1 MIAAVTVVHEAG
13 HRIRLRFSA
22 DVDPVD
28 LQLRVQQLPGIEWV
42 RLNTAARSL
51 VVAHDG
57 RKVTRQA
64 LLQESSRR
72 PTAAAPAPARRQ
84 TRRLPVSATVA
95 AAALAAALPQPG
107 RSIVAVALVAGKSA
121 LGLRAGAEPT
131 AVVLDAISLATT
143 ALTGHPLTATT
154 SVVLSSVA
162 EQWRDRLLADTDQL
176 LAHLVPAEDA
186 AYELVRGGRRRRT
199 APSAI
204 VSGDRIALLADQT
217 VPVDGVVMP
226 EGSLD
231 GFVRL
236 HAGDRVERPLH
247 LLAEKDAARSRSAR
261 LRSHIRHAVMTRE
274 QPGPLTP
281 DMERL
286 LAVPMAAGGLV
297 LALTRDTARTAS
309 MLQADPQQ
317 AVALAHR
324 VAREAALYAAARHG
338 ALMSSLDA
346 IERLAVARSV
356 AFQDVGVLTD
366 PYWHVGPIERF
377 DAALSVEQVLQWLAR
392 SIGTSDA
399 RRLQAGVPDG
409 IVDGWLDNGA
419 VVRDEKTIV
428 HIAGSRVLERTWNL
442 GRADAERHSL
452 ARFIGIVREGRL
464 LARVQ
469 LESRLRP
476 GIREHFDRLREFG
489 VRRIAVFTENPYEVS
504 ARQLGELGADAVI
517 AGDREQQAA
526 WLETEAQAG
535 RRTAL
540 VHTSMREL
548 LPPGGLS
555 LCPVDAEA
563 GAHGVLLGE
572 PLSSLVSARAVAQE
586 LRDDIRRHFGGSMA
600 LNAGLMVVSA
610 LAAVPPIAVAL
621 ARHGFSAVLL
631 AQSARLARRT
641 GPQIQSR
648 EKRNGTL

>member
-1 MIAAVTVVHEAG
+1 MTPAVTVVHEAG
-13 HRIRLRFSA
+13 PRIRLRISA
-22 DVDPVD
+22 HVDAID
-28 LQLRVQQLPGIEWV
+28 LQLRVQQLPGVESV
-42 RLNTAARSL
+42 RLNPAARSL

-57 RKVTRQA
+57 RKATREA
-64 LLQESSRR
+64 LLQESTRR
-72 PTAAAPAPARRQ
+72 PAASAPPPARRQ
-84 TRRLPVSATVA
+84 AEGLPVSATVA
-95 AAALAAALPQPG
+95 GAALAAALPQPG
-107 RSIVAVALVAGKSA
+107 RSIVALALVAGKSA
-121 LGLRAGAEPT
+121 LGLRAGSEPT
-131 AVVLDAISLATT
+131 AIVLDAISLATT

-162 EQWRDRLLADTDQL
+162 ERWRDSLLSDTDQL

-186 AYELVRGGRRRRT
+186 EYEVVRGGRRRRV

-204 VSGDRIALLADQT
+204 VPGDRIALAADQT
-217 VPVDGVVMP
+217 VPVDGVVA
-226 EGSLD
+226 LD
-231 GFVRL
+231 DSVDEFVRL
-236 HAGDRVERPLH
+236 HAGDRIERPLQ

-297 LALTRDTARTAS
+297 LALTKDTARTAS

-338 ALMSSLDA
+338 ALMASLDA

-366 PYWHVGPIERF
+366 PYWHVGPVERF
-377 DAALSVEQVLQWLAR
+377 DDALAVTQVLQWLAR

-399 RRLQAGVPDG
+399 KRLQAGIPDAV
-409 IVDGWLDNGA
+409 VDGWLDHGA
-419 VVRDEKTIV
+419 VVRDDKDIV
-428 HIAGSRVLERTWNL
+428 HIAGSRVLERTWDL
-442 GRADAERHSL
+442 GHTDAERHSL

-476 GIREHFDRLREFG
+476 GIREHFDRLRALG
-489 VRRIAVFTENPYEVS
+489 VRRIAVFTENPYEAS
-504 ARQLGELGADAVI
+504 AQQLRELGADAVI
-517 AGDREQQAA
+517 AGGREQQAA
-526 WLETEAQAG
+526 WLEAEAQVG
-535 RRTAL
+535 RRMAL
-540 VHTSMREL
+540 VHTSMRDL

-586 LRDDIRRHFGGSMA
+586 LRGDIRRHFGGSMV

-610 LAAVPPIAVAL
+610 LAAVPPISVAL

-641 GPQIQSR
+641 GQRLQAT
-648 EKRNGTL
+648 EKRNGTV

>member
-1 MIAAVTVVHEAG
+1 MTPAVTVAHEAG
-13 HRIRLRFSA
+13 PRIRLRISA
-22 DVDPVD
+22 NVDPVD
-28 LQLRVQQLPGIEWV
+28 LQLRVQQLPGVESV
-42 RLNTAARSL
+42 RLNAAARSL

-57 RKVTRQA
+57 RKATREA
-64 LLQESSRR
+64 LLHESARR
-72 PTAAAPAPARRQ
+72 PAISTPPPARR
-84 TRRLPVSATVA
+84 RGGRLPVFATVA
-95 AAALAAALPQPG
+95 GAALAATLPQPG
-107 RSIVAVALVAGKSA
+107 RSIVALALVAARSA
-121 LGLRAGAEPT
+121 LGLREGSEPT
-131 AVVLDAISLATT
+131 AIVLDAIALATT

-154 SVVLSSVA
+154 SVMLSSVA
-162 EQWRDRLLADTDQL
+162 EQWRDSLLADTDQL

-186 AYELVRGGRRRRT
+186 EYEIVRGGRRRRV

-204 VSGDRIALLADQT
+204 VPGDRIALAADQT
-217 VPVDGVVMP
+217 VPVDGVV
-226 EGSLD
+226 ETDGSVD

-236 HAGDRVERPLH
+236 HAGDRIERPSQ

-297 LALTRDTARTAS
+297 LALTKDTARTAS

-324 VAREAALYAAARHG
+324 VAREAALFAAARHG
-338 ALMSSLDA
+338 ALMASLDA

-377 DAALSVEQVLQWLAR
+377 DDALPVAQVLQWLAR

-399 RRLQAGVPDG
+399 KRLQAGIPDA
-409 IVDGWLDNGA
+409 IVDGWLDHGA
-419 VVRDEKTIV
+419 VVRDDKSIV
-428 HIAGSRVLERTWNL
+428 HIAGSRVLERTWDL

-504 ARQLGELGADAVI
+504 TQQLRELGADAVI
-517 AGDREQQAA
+517 AGEREQQAA

-540 VHTSMREL
+540 VHTSMRDL

-586 LRDDIRRHFGGSMA
+586 LRADIRRHFGGSMV

-610 LAAVPPIAVAL
+610 LAAVPPISVAL

-641 GPQIQSR
+641 GQRIQAR
-648 EKRNGTL
+648 EKRNGTV

>member
-1 MIAAVTVVHEAG
+1 MTPAVTVVHEAG
-13 HRIRLRFSA
+13 PRIRFKISA
-22 DVDPVD
+22 RVDAVD
-28 LQLRVQQLPGIEWV
+28 LQLRVQQLPGVESV
-42 RLNTAARSL
+42 RLNPAARSL

-57 RKVTRQA
+57 RKATREA
-64 LLQESSRR
+64 LLQESTRR
-72 PTAAAPAPARRQ
+72 PAASMPPPARRQ
-84 TRRLPVSATVA
+84 AGGLPVSATVA
-95 AAALAAALPQPG
+95 GAALAAALPQPG
-107 RSIVAVALVAGKSA
+107 RSIVALALVAGKSA
-121 LGLRAGAEPT
+121 LGLRAGSEPT
-131 AVVLDAISLATT
+131 AIVLDAISLATT

-162 EQWRDRLLADTDQL
+162 ERWRDSLLADTDQL

-186 AYELVRGGRRRRT
+186 EYEIVRGGRRRRV

-204 VSGDRIALLADQT
+204 VPGDRIALAADQT
-217 VPVDGVVMP
+217 VPVDGVVD
-226 EGSLD
+226 LD
-231 GFVRL
+231 DGVDEFVRL
-236 HAGDRVERPLH
+236 HAGDRIERPLQ

-297 LALTRDTARTAS
+297 LALTKDTARTAS

-377 DAALSVEQVLQWLAR
+377 DDALPVAQVLQWLAR

-399 RRLQAGVPDG
+399 KRLQAGIPDA
-409 IVDGWLDNGA
+409 IVDGWLDHGA
-419 VVRDEKTIV
+419 VVSDDQAIV
-428 HIAGSRVLERTWNL
+428 HIAGSRVLERTWDL
-442 GRADAERHSL
+442 GHADAERHSL

-476 GIREHFDRLREFG
+476 DIREHFERLRALG

-504 ARQLGELGADAVI
+504 AQQLRDLGADAVI
-517 AGDREQQAA
+517 AGQREQQAA
-526 WLETEAQAG
+526 WLEIEAQAG

-540 VHTSMREL
+540 VHTSMRDL

-572 PLSSLVSARAVAQE
+572 PVSSLVSARAVAQE
-586 LRDDIRRHFGGSMA
+586 LRGDIRRHFGGSMV

-610 LAAVPPIAVAL
+610 LAAVPPISVAL

-641 GPQIQSR
+641 AQRIQAR
-648 EKRNGTL
+648 EKRNGTV

>member
-1 MIAAVTVVHEAG
+1 MTPAVTVAHEAG
-13 HRIRLRFSA
+13 PRIRLRISA
-22 DVDPVD
+22 NVDPVD
-28 LQLRVQQLPGIEWV
+28 LQLRVQQLPGVESV
-42 RLNTAARSL
+42 RLNAAARSL

-57 RKVTRQA
+57 RKATREA
-64 LLQESSRR
+64 LLQESARR
-72 PTAAAPAPARRQ
+72 PAVSTPAPARR
-84 TRRLPVSATVA
+84 RGGRLPVSATVA
-95 AAALAAALPQPG
+95 GAALAATLPQPG
-107 RSIVAVALVAGKSA
+107 RSIVALALVAARSA
-121 LGLRAGAEPT
+121 LGLREGSEPT
-131 AVVLDAISLATT
+131 AIVLDAIALATT

-154 SVVLSSVA
+154 SVMLSSVA
-162 EQWRDRLLADTDQL
+162 EQWRDSLLADTDQL

-186 AYELVRGGRRRRT
+186 EYEIVRGGRRRRV

-204 VSGDRIALLADQT
+204 VPGDRIALAADQT
-217 VPVDGVVMP
+217 VPVDGVV
-226 EGSLD
+226 ETDGSVD

-236 HAGDRVERPLH
+236 HAGDRVGRPLQ

-297 LALTRDTARTAS
+297 LALTKDTARTAS

-324 VAREAALYAAARHG
+324 VAREAALFAAARHG

-346 IERLAVARSV
+346 IERLAVARSI

-366 PYWHVGPIERF
+366 PYWHVGPIERCD
-377 DAALSVEQVLQWLAR
+377 DALPVAQVLQWLAR

-399 RRLQAGVPDG
+399 KRLQAGIPDA
-409 IVDGWLDNGA
+409 IVDGWLDHGA
-419 VVRDEKTIV
+419 VVRDDKSIV
-428 HIAGSRVLERTWNL
+428 HIAGSRVLERTWDL
-442 GRADAERHSL
+442 GHADAERHSL

-476 GIREHFDRLREFG
+476 GIREHFDRLRSLG

-504 ARQLGELGADAVI
+504 TQQLRELGADAVI
-517 AGDREQQAA
+517 AGEREQQAA

-540 VHTSMREL
+540 VHTSMRDL

-572 PLSSLVSARAVAQE
+572 PLSSLASARAVAQE
-586 LRDDIRRHFGGSMA
+586 LRADIRRHFGGSMV

-610 LAAVPPIAVAL
+610 LAAVPPISVAL

-641 GPQIQSR
+641 GQRIQAR
-648 EKRNGTL
+648 EKRNGTV

>member
-1 MIAAVTVVHEAG
+1 MNPAVTVVHEAG
-13 HRIRLRFSA
+13 PRIRLRLSA
-22 DVDPVD
+22 RIDPVD
-28 LQLRVQQLPGIEWV
+28 LQLRVRQLPGVESV
-42 RLNTAARSL
+42 RLNAAARSI

-57 RKVTRQA
+57 RKATREA
-64 LLQESSRR
+64 LLQEATRR
-72 PTAAAPAPARRQ
+72 PAASTRPPARR
-84 TRRLPVSATVA
+84 REGRLPVSATVA
-95 AAALAAALPQPG
+95 GAALAATLPQPG
-107 RSIVAVALVAGKSA
+107 RSIVALALVAARSA
-121 LGLRAGAEPT
+121 LGLRAGSEPT
-131 AVVLDAISLATT
+131 AMVLDAISLATT
-143 ALTGHPLTATT
+143 ALTGHPLTATA

-162 EQWRDRLLADTDQL
+162 EQWRDSLLADTDQL
-176 LAHLVPAEDA
+176 LAHLVPTEDA
-186 AYELVRGGRRRRT
+186 AYEVVRGGRRRRV
-199 APSAI
+199 APLAI
-204 VSGDRIALLADQT
+204 LPGDRIALAADQT
-217 VPVDGVVMP
+217 VPVDGVVEP
-226 EGSLD
+226 DGSID

-236 HAGDRVERPLH
+236 HAGDRIERPLQ

-317 AVALAHR
+317 AVALAHP

-377 DAALSVEQVLQWLAR
+377 DDALPVAQVLQWLAR

-399 RRLQAGVPDG
+399 QRLQAGIPDA
-409 IVDGWLDNGA
+409 IVDGWLDHGA
-419 VVRDEKTIV
+419 VVRDDRAIV
-428 HIAGSRVLERTWNL
+428 HIAGSQVLERTWDL
-442 GRADAERHSL
+442 GHSDAERHSL

-476 GIREHFDRLREFG
+476 GIREHFDQLRALG
-489 VRRIAVFTENPYEVS
+489 VRRIAVFTENPYEAS
-504 ARQLGELGADAVI
+504 AQQLRDLGADAVI
-517 AGDREQQAA
+517 AGAREQQAA

-540 VHTSMREL
+540 VHTSMRDL

-572 PLSSLVSARAVAQE
+572 PLSSLVSARAVARE
-586 LRDDIRRHFGGSMA
+586 LRGDIRRHFGGSMV

-610 LAAVPPIAVAL
+610 LASVPPISVAL

-631 AQSARLARRT
+631 AQSARLARHT
-641 GPQIQSR
+641 GQRIQAT
-648 EKRNGTL
+648 EKRNGTV